1 MAEERGD
8 PEAQGPL
15 QFERAEYAEAPAPPS
30 CHVCGE
36 PVHGVYYDVNGA
48 TTCERCRH
56 DLELAGTGH
65 GAGRLARATLLGVL
79 AAVAC
84 SIAWYAIRKLTGYE
98 FGILAIGVGLLV
110 GGAVRSGSRGRGGWR
125 YQVLAMFLTYNA
137 IVVTYVPDIV
147 QGLQSAQTAP
157 AAAPSASPS
166 PALPVAAPPPAA
178 PATPRDAPE
187 GAPTAGMVALALG
200 VLLLFA
206 YAAPFLAVA
215 GEPSAVLGLVIIGI
229 ALYEA
234 WKMNRRR
241 VLEITGP
248 HRLASPRAVPPG
260 ADDGA

>member
-15 QFERAEYAEAPAPPS
+15 QFQRAEYAEAPAPPS
-30 CHVCGE
+30 CHACGE
-36 PVHGVYYDVNGA
+36 PVHGVYYDVSGA

-65 GAGRLARATLLGVL
+65 GAGRLARATMLGVL

-125 YQVLAMFLTYNA
+125 YQALAMFLTYSA

-147 QGLQSAQTAP
+147 QGLQSAET
-157 AAAPSASPS
+157 AAAPAGDPS
-166 PALPVAAPPPAA
+166 PATPVSAPAPAA
-178 PATPRDAPE
+178 PADPAE
-187 GAPTAGMVALALG
+187 SAPTAGTLVLVLG
-200 VLLLFA
+200 FLLLVA

-234 WKMNRRR
+234 WKMNRRQA
-241 VLEITGP
+241 LEITGP
-248 HRLASPRAVPPG
+248 HRLASPGAVPPG
-260 ADDGA
+260 SDGGA